1 MRFSLL
7 ALAVASFGIG
17 TTEFVIMGLLPD
29 VAKSLDVSIPKAGLL
44 VTGYALAV
52 TFGSPLLAIAT
63 ARLPRR
69 STLMGLMGIF
79 ILGNI
84 LCGLAGNYTLLMLA
98 RIFTA
103 LAHGAFFGI
112 GSVVASQI
120 VPRHQRAQAVA
131 MMFSGLTLA
140 NVLGVPLGTL
150 LGQWAGWR
158 ATFWVVSAIGV
169 MAFTALAIWV
179 PAVPAERGVNM
190 LAEFR
195 TLRRPQVLLTM
206 LISVICSVSL
216 FTVYTY
222 ITPLLEQVTG
232 FSERTVTIALLL
244 FGVGL
249 TGGNYIGGRLADWRL
264 MPSIV
269 GLLIALI
276 MVLLLFTG
284 TVLDPALAIAT
295 MILWGAIAFALVSPL
310 QLRVVDQ
317 AVDARNL
324 ASTLNQGAFNLGNA
338 TGAWLGGLML
348 SWGFGYRTLPPLGA
362 AIAVLALGLTLYAI
376 RMEHAH
382 TAHTRSCDQR

>member
-1 MRFSLL
+1 
-7 ALAVASFGIG
+7 
-17 TTEFVIMGLLPD
+17 MGLLPD

-169 MAFTALAIWV
+169 IAFTALAIWV

-190 LAEFR
+190 LAEFK

-232 FSERTVTIALLL
+232 FSDRTVTIALLL

-249 TGGNYIGGRLADWRL
+249 TGGNYIGGRLADWKL
-264 MPSIV
+264 MPSVV

-276 MVLLLFTG
+276 LVLLLFTG
-284 TVLDPALAIAT
+284 TVLNPALAIAT
-295 MILWGAIAFALVSPL
+295 MIVWGAIAFALVSPL

-338 TGAWLGGLML
+338 TGAWLGGVML
-348 SWGFGYRTLPPLGA
+348 SWGFGYRTLPPLAA
-362 AIAVLALGLTLYAI
+362 AIALLALGLTLYAI
-376 RMEHAH
+376 RVEHAN
-382 TAHTRSCDQR
+382 TAHTRPCGQR